1 MYVSMYMY
9 YSEATME
16 HEVACVDVTPLGDDL
31 SAKSDL
37 CAIGLWTDISV
48 RLLKLPSLE
57 TIHTQPLGGGT
68 MYMYSCTRR
77 SIVVTCILFLVIWL
91 FVSVVKYRIFS
102 YFRHRFIFVCHNTYE
117 N

>member
-1 MYVSMYMY
+1 
-9 YSEATME
+9 ME

-57 TIHTQPLGGGT
+57 IIHTQPLGGGICVSINNV
-68 MYMYSCTRR
+68 MYYGSVYILYSKTIFVGKGRYTYTATRR
-77 SIVVTCILFLVIWL
+77 RCII
-91 FVSVVKYRIFS
+91 
-102 YFRHRFIFVCHNTYE
+102 TYM
-117 N
+117 

>member
-1 MYVSMYMY
+1 MYVSMCMY

-68 MYMYSCTRR
+68 MYMYMY
-77 SIVVTCILFLVIWL
+77 TCKIHLYTIL
-91 FVSVVKYRIFS
+91 
-102 YFRHRFIFVCHNTYE
+102 C
-117 N
+117 

>member
-1 MYVSMYMY
+1 
-9 YSEATME
+9 ME

-68 MYMYSCTRR
+68 VYMYMYIYS
-77 SIVVTCILFLVIWL
+77 SYLYIALNYLVI
-91 FVSVVKYRIFS
+91 
-102 YFRHRFIFVCHNTYE
+102 C
-117 N
+117 

>member
-1 MYVSMYMY
+1 MYKPGGGVGWGEGKPPPEITLCTIPDAVHCVLTTHMYVCVY

-68 MYMYSCTRR
+68 VTVYMYM
-77 SIVVTCILFLVIWL
+77 
-91 FVSVVKYRIFS
+91 
-102 YFRHRFIFVCHNTYE
+102 
-117 N
+117 

>member
-1 MYVSMYMY
+1 MYMY
-9 YSEATME
+9 YNHYRCICSQATME

-57 TIHTQPLGGGT
+57 IIHTQPLGGGIRVST
-68 MYMYSCTRR
+68 NNVMYYGSVYILYSKT
-77 SIVVTCILFLVIWL
+77 
-91 FVSVVKYRIFS
+91 
-102 YFRHRFIFVCHNTYE
+102 IFVGKGRYD
-117 N
+117 

>member
-1 MYVSMYMY
+1 MHVFEGAGGKYKSRREALPKIYPIHSLMPFTAYLQWNYAHIIVC
-9 YSEATME
+9 SEATME

-68 MYMYSCTRR
+68 VYMYMYM
-77 SIVVTCILFLVIWL
+77 
-91 FVSVVKYRIFS
+91 
-102 YFRHRFIFVCHNTYE
+102 NM
-117 N
+117 

>member
-1 MYVSMYMY
+1 MYNSLLVLYLYFVYPCISCRNSIKLCVYMYITFIMYVCVC
-9 YSEATME
+9 SEAMIE

-57 TIHTQPLGGGT
+57 VVHTQPLGGGT
-68 MYMYSCTRR
+68 AYMYMYMYMCM
-77 SIVVTCILFLVIWL
+77 CMCMYMW
-91 FVSVVKYRIFS
+91 
-102 YFRHRFIFVCHNTYE
+102 
-117 N
+117 

>member
-1 MYVSMYMY
+1 MCEICILLCTTFLYDVC
-9 YSEATME
+9 SEATME

-57 TIHTQPLGGGT
+57 TVHTQPLGGGT
-68 MYMYSCTRR
+68 
-77 SIVVTCILFLVIWL
+77 
-91 FVSVVKYRIFS
+91 
-102 YFRHRFIFVCHNTYE
+102 
-117 N
+117 

>member
-1 MYVSMYMY
+1 MHVQCTCVMCDSCLHLWVMQLFFHPKLLISPSYSPSS
-9 YSEATME
+9 SEATME

-57 TIHTQPLGGGT
+57 IIHTQPLGGGK
-68 MYMYSCTRR
+68 
-77 SIVVTCILFLVIWL
+77 
-91 FVSVVKYRIFS
+91 VK
-102 YFRHRFIFVCHNTYE
+102 
-117 N
+117 

>member
-1 MYVSMYMY
+1 MCMSMYMYMY

-68 MYMYSCTRR
+68 AYMY
-77 SIVVTCILFLVIWL
+77 TCKMYLYTIL
-91 FVSVVKYRIFS
+91 
-102 YFRHRFIFVCHNTYE
+102 C
-117 N
+117 